1 MFTTSDHEYM
11 TLALRLAEKGLYT
24 TTPNPRVGCVLVNHG
39 KIIGQGAHLRAG
51 EPHAEVIAL
60 RDAEQHFP
68 DLIKHSDAYVTLE
81 PCNHFGLTPP
91 CANALIDAGVKRVVV
106 AMQDPNPKV
115 AGSGLANLTNAG
127 ILVQHGLME
136 SQARALNAGFIS
148 RMTQNRPFVR
158 VKIAASLDGRTAL
171 ANGESQWI
179 TGEAARLDVQHWR
192 ARSCALLTGI
202 GTVMADDPQLNV
214 RHIQHARQPLRVI
227 VDSQLSLSP
236 EARIL
241 DGGNT
246 MVAYAIDAKGSA
258 EALLHKKITLLNIP
272 GEDGQV
278 CLKTLLNH
286 LATLGINEVMVEAG
300 QTLNGALLTQH
311 LVDEFLIY
319 YAPVLLGSAA
329 RGMLG
334 IPSLEHM
341 QDRVQLKLMDVRQFG
356 QDLRIIAQP
365 DY

>member
-68 DLIKHSDAYVTLE
+68 ALIKDSDAYVTLE

-91 CANALIDAGVKRVVV
+91 CANALIDAEVKRVVV

-115 AGSGLANLTNAG
+115 AGGGLANLTNAG

-136 SQARALNAGFIS
+136 SQARALNAGFIT

-171 ANGESQWI
+171 ANGESNGLQANPP
-179 TGEAARLDVQHWR
+179 GLM
-192 ARSCALLTGI
+192 CNI
-202 GTVMADDPQLNV
+202 GAQ
-214 RHIQHARQPLRVI
+214 
-227 VDSQLSLSP
+227 
-236 EARIL
+236 
-241 DGGNT
+241 G
-246 MVAYAIDAKGSA
+246 
-258 EALLHKKITLLNIP
+258 
-272 GEDGQV
+272 
-278 CLKTLLNH
+278 
-286 LATLGINEVMVEAG
+286 
-300 QTLNGALLTQH
+300 
-311 LVDEFLIY
+311 
-319 YAPVLLGSAA
+319 PV
-329 RGMLG
+329 
-334 IPSLEHM
+334 P
-341 QDRVQLKLMDVRQFG
+341 
-356 QDLRIIAQP
+356 
-365 DY
+365 Y